1 VCAEV
6 VRVAEDDVAP
16 VRSVLYDIQERQ
28 GGTFDD
34 FDGWMWTLDFGDVA
48 GEYESLRSGVGM
60 WDVYALVKWQVSGP
74 DAQAV
79 LQRGF
84 TNNLATQQ
92 VGQVRY
98 GAFVDA
104 EGRLLDEGT
113 IYRLDDGAYYAFTNS
128 SDFDAFVR
136 DLSPEADV
144 TIVNRLPEMPL
155 ISVQGPRSREVLQS
169 ISDFDFS
176 SLGYFR
182 FAVQPVS
189 VAGIDVFLSRTG
201 FSGELGYEMIPAR
214 SDAEP
219 LWSALADAGVRPVGF
234 NAIDIA
240 RVEAGLIVHE
250 YEYSPG
256 QRSPFDVG
264 LDGVVSFAP
273 EIDYVGK
280 EALREVSAAPPHRL
294 KTLRVDGGL
303 PEAGADVLRDGAVV
317 GTLTSS
323 TESPR
328 FGVIGL
334 AVLDTAVA
342 DNGTTLTVADSPA
355 TVADLSLF
363 DPEKRKPRA

>member
-1 VCAEV
+1 MTDA
-6 VRVAEDDVAP
+6 DTAP

-34 FDGWMWTLDFGDVA
+34 FDGWMWTLDFGDVN
-48 GEYESLRSGVGM
+48 GEYEALRSGVGM
-60 WDVYALVKWQVSGP
+60 WDVYALVKWAVTGP
-74 DAQAV
+74 DAQAA

-98 GAFVDA
+98 GAFVDTD
-104 EGRLLDEGT
+104 GRMLDEGT
-113 IYRLDDGAYYAFTNS
+113 IYRHGDGSYYAFTNT
-128 SDFDAFVR
+128 DGFDEYVR
-136 DLSPEADV
+136 RLSPDADV
-144 TIVNRLPEMPL
+144 SLVNRLPEMPL
-155 ISVQGPRSREVLQS
+155 ISVQGPRSREVLQGL
-169 ISDFDFS
+169 SDFDFS
-176 SLGYFR
+176 TLRYFR
-182 FAVQPVS
+182 FATEPVS
-189 VAGIDVFLSRTG
+189 VAGIEVFISRTG

-214 SDAEP
+214 SDAED
-219 LWSALADAGVRPVGF
+219 LWAALADAGVRPVGF

-264 LDGVVSFAP
+264 LDAMVSFAP
-273 EIDYVGK
+273 DLDYVGK
-280 EALREVSAAPPHRL
+280 AALQQIAAAPPHRL
-294 KTLRVDGGL
+294 KTLQVDGDL
-303 PEAGADVLRDGAVV
+303 PEAGADVTRDGVVV
-317 GTLTSS
+317 GTLTSP

-328 FGVIGL
+328 FGVIAL

-342 DNGTTLTVADSPA
+342 DNGTVLDVGGGTA
-355 TVADLSLF
+355 TVADLSIF